1 MRFTNEQQE
10 AINRLEREITSHLED
25 YGSVEALRAVLWESI
40 SSIPNERIN
49 GQIYRI
55 LKLTSVY
62 SKDSCSEARQEVE
75 VAISVLRDIIEGE
88 QMKNENMTVLP
99 DPELQED
106 DPLVEVVDGG
116 SDFPDPFID
125 GGNDFGTEQED
136 EEE

>member
-1 MRFTNEQQE
+1 MRFTNGQQE
-10 AINRLEREITSHLED
+10 AVDRLEREITSYLED
-25 YGSVEALRAVLWESI
+25 YGSIEALRAVLWESI

-55 LKLTSVY
+55 LKLTSAY
-62 SKDSCSEARQEVE
+62 IDSCSEARQEVK

-88 QMKNENMTVLP
+88 QMKNENTTVLP